1 MIRFT
6 SFWSFI
12 MFLLVLCSCDGTK
25 KRSTEKENSLLK
37 QAAYAYNFEYVKRKT
52 AVHELCNDWNRI
64 MHDSVVSDADYLNN
78 VSVPTYPINLDSN
91 LSLDTLVD
99 EFLVATDLISSKID
113 SLLTKEKGVIRAY
126 VVSLDGWFA
135 TIPAIDTAI
144 YPITSE
150 RIHDFFSL
158 EMLDTNLSNYGLWYE
173 DVVVDPLIGI
183 DVRSYR
189 QALEID
195 GEQLGWVIVQASTVY
210 DLELLNS
217 FGTDFIIA
225 DYNGK
230 VFYSDEE
237 AATRLALPIVSL
249 ESTLSNHWLSTN
261 RTSQQLSIDQ
271 TRIPDAKTALS
282 RIFEESAE
290 KEKFM
295 NQRKRIMLLA
305 TDMSEIRCKLIKVFE
320 H

>member
-1 MIRFT
+1 
-6 SFWSFI
+6 
-12 MFLLVLCSCDGTK
+12 MFLLFLYSCDGTK
-25 KRSTEKENSLLK
+25 KRSTERENSLLK
-37 QAAYAYNFEYVKRKT
+37 QAAYSYNFEYVKRKT
-52 AVHELCNDWNRI
+52 AVHELCNDWSGM
-64 MHDSVVSDADYLNN
+64 MHDSVVSSVDYLNN
-78 VSVPTYPINLDSN
+78 VSISKYHLDLDSN
-91 LSLDTLVD
+91 LSLDTLGN
-99 EFLVATDLISSKID
+99 EFLVTTDLITSEID
-113 SLLTKEKGVIRAY
+113 NLLTKEKGLIRAY
-126 VVSLDGWFA
+126 IVSLEGWFT
-135 TIPAIDTAI
+135 TIPSIDTAI

-150 RIHDFFSL
+150 RLRDFFSF

-183 DVRSYR
+183 EVRSYR
-189 QALEID
+189 QALEVD
-195 GEQLGWVIVQASTVY
+195 GNLMGWIIVQASTIS

-230 VFYSDEE
+230 VFYADEE

-249 ESTLSNHWLSTN
+249 ESTLNNHLSIN
-261 RTSQQLSIDQ
+261 RSSQQLSIDQ
-271 TRIPDAKTALS
+271 TRIPGAKTALS

-290 KEKFM
+290 KEEFM
-295 NQRKRIMLLA
+295 NQRKQIMLLA